1 MSTIDYHPS
10 ITEKLNFF
18 LKTEKIPNIIFH
30 GPSGSGKRTIVNTF
44 VSDIYHNNKELMK
57 AYVMNVNCAHGKG
70 IKFVRED
77 LKFFAKTHINIKG
90 SGHFKTVI
98 LSNADNLTT
107 DAQSALRRCIELFCH
122 TTRFF
127 IIVEDKYKL
136 LKPILS
142 RLCEIFVSEPN
153 KDGTRV
159 NLHKLSIQKTF
170 GPQLDKKKANW
181 LKNTLNGLH
190 ASVASGSKIDYC
202 TLLDLSD
209 KLYEKGYSG
218 LDLMEYIQAIPL
230 GALPPCPR
238 TQEQTA
244 KIDMSQTDDTD
255 PPKQSPGDAVD
266 SPAGIEPPKQSPSPA
281 GIEPPKQSHGG
292 GGAEPPK
299 QSHGGGGQVQQM
311 AEPPKYQLLL
321 TFHKVKKEFRNEK
334 LFMTFILNFYFL
346 RSDLDLENISFM

>member
-1 MSTIDYHPS
+1 MSTLNLHPA
-10 ITEKLNFF
+10 ITEKLSFF

-30 GPSGSGKRTIVNTF
+30 GSSGSGKRTIVHKF
-44 VSDIYHNNKELMK
+44 VCDIYHNNKELMK

-77 LKFFAKTHINIKG
+77 LKFFAKTHINIQG

-142 RLCEIFVSEPN
+142 RLCEIFVPEPII
-153 KDGTRV
+153 DGKRV
-159 NLHKLSIQKTF
+159 NLHKFSIQKTF
-170 GPQLDKKKANW
+170 GTQTDKKKATW
-181 LKNTLNGLH
+181 LKNNLIPP
-190 ASVASGSKIDYC
+190 KDYIS
-202 TLLDLSD
+202 LLDLVD

-218 LDLMEYIQAIPL
+218 LDLMEFIL
-230 GALPPCPR
+230 GALPPHPR
-238 TQEQTA
+238 TQIKLPVVECGGDGQMTEPPQ
-244 KIDMSQTDDTD
+244 IPDDILICG
-255 PPKQSPGDAVD
+255 GD
-266 SPAGIEPPKQSPSPA
+266 GQMTEPPKR
-281 GIEPPKQSHGG
+281 
-292 GGAEPPK
+292 
-299 QSHGGGGQVQQM
+299 
-311 AEPPKYQLLL
+311 KYQLLL

-346 RSDLDLENISFM
+346 RSDVDLENISFM

>member
-1 MSTIDYHPS
+1 MSTLNLHPA
-10 ITEKLNFF
+10 ITEKLNYF
-18 LKTEKIPNIIFH
+18 LQTEKIPNIIFH
-30 GPSGSGKRTIVNTF
+30 GSSGSGKRTIVHKF
-44 VSDIYHNNKELMK
+44 VCDIYHNNKELMK

-77 LKFFAKTHINIKG
+77 LKFFAKTHINIQG

-142 RLCEIFVSEPN
+142 RLCEIFVPEPIIDN
-153 KDGTRV
+153 KRV
-159 NLHKLSIQKTF
+159 NLHKFSIQKTF
-170 GPQLDKKKANW
+170 GIQADKKKATW
-181 LKNTLNGLH
+181 LKNNLIPP
-190 ASVASGSKIDYC
+190 KDYIS
-202 TLLDLSD
+202 LLDLTD

-218 LDLMEYIQAIPL
+218 LDLMEFIL
-230 GALPPCPR
+230 GALPSVAPALAVGG
-238 TQEQTA
+238 QNSSGA
-244 KIDMSQTDDTD
+244 V
-255 PPKQSPGDAVD
+255 PPAISYDKDIEC
-266 SPAGIEPPKQSPSPA
+266 IEPLQITSKMLTQSAVPS
-281 GIEPPKQSHGG
+281 IIHGG
-292 GGAEPPK
+292 LEAVGTNTPTINGGLEAVGTNTPTINGGLGVLPPSEK
-299 QSHGGGGQVQQM
+299 R
-311 AEPPKYQLLL
+311 KYQLLL

>member
-1 MSTIDYHPS
+1 LIIIIIIININIDLKLNLYNDIDIKKMNTTINYHPL

-30 GPSGSGKRTIVNTF
+30 GPSGSGKRTIVHKF
-44 VSDIYHNNKELMK
+44 VADIYNHNKELIK

-77 LKFFAKTHINIKG
+77 LKFFAKTHINVKG

-142 RLCEIFVSEPN
+142 RLCEIFVPEPIIHD
-153 KDGTRV
+153 KPV
-159 NLHKLSIQKTF
+159 NLHKLGVQNTF
-170 GPQLDKKKANW
+170 GSQMDKKKAAW
-181 LKNTLNGLH
+181 LKTYL
-190 ASVASGSKIDYC
+190 SVTQKNKIKDYVAV
-202 TLLDLSD
+202 LDLVD

-218 LDLMEYIQAIPL
+218 LDLMHYIEEGAECTTPL
-230 GALPPCPR
+230 VPDNNN
-238 TQEQTA
+238 
-244 KIDMSQTDDTD
+244 K
-255 PPKQSPGDAVD
+255 
-266 SPAGIEPPKQSPSPA
+266 PAACIEPGEGSEGTNPLK
-281 GIEPPKQSHGG
+281 KR
-292 GGAEPPK
+292 
-299 QSHGGGGQVQQM
+299 
-311 AEPPKYQLLL
+311 YQLLL
-321 TFHKVKKEFRNEK
+321 TFNKVKKEFRNEK
-334 LFMTFILNFYFL
+334 LFMTFILNFYYL